1 MMKNDE
7 LLAGDF
13 FACDAG
19 RLSFGFG
26 MSEVVSNWC
35 TYKTDFFALSF
46 APCLMLYKD
55 QSRKTC
61 PGHISLQK

>member
-35 TYKTDFFALSF
+35 TYKTDFLH
-46 APCLMLYKD
+46 CHLHLV
-55 QSRKTC
+55 
-61 PGHISLQK
+61 

>member
-1 MMKNDE
+1 MKNDE

-35 TYKTDFFALSF
+35 TYKTDIFALSF
-46 APCLMLYKD
+46 APCLMLYKINLEKPV
-55 QSRKTC
+55 QVTFHSKNN
-61 PGHISLQK
+61 